1 MKKENHKSKATKKI
15 PLARGL
21 WAILNDESE
30 AIGVFV
36 EKLDIDAKKDQR
48 STNDLENLDID
59 AKKDQRSTND
69 LERLS
74 GLEQDKALAE
84 KLNSLKFCHYHDR
97 GLGPDLW
104 MPLKQISRNEIQ
116 ALNLGSKIRFKDFNE
131 KTLSKLI
138 SGEVSA
144 ILMLECSN
152 YSCYVPG
159 SAWRSPTSEDIQRFV
174 AGDAQTGLGELVE
187 PTIATFGGE
196 ISAEDVSELGIGHAL
211 IEIYQ
216 NVTEL
221 MVKIIDKWMNDQEW
235 QEYHYED
242 MIEEFDK
249 EDFDDILFD
258 MGDGQWRG
266 FNTNQVLVSEI
277 GAVCDIESGG
287 FPEGK
292 FGVHSLGY
300 SLNSHDYGTRGKG
313 ATSEELKFAIT
324 STYYMNDKG
333 WDGTVYFANPQN

>member
-30 AIGVFV
+30 AIGGFV
-36 EKLDIDAKKDQR
+36 EK
-48 STNDLENLDID
+48 LDID

-144 ILMLECSN
+144 ILMLECSS
-152 YSCYVPG
+152 YSYVPG
-159 SAWRSPTSEDIQRFV
+159 SATRSPTSEDIQRFV
-174 AGDAQTGLGELVE
+174 AGDAQTGLGEIAG

-242 MIEEFDK
+242 MIEEFFQ
-249 EDFDDILFD
+249 EDFDDILFELVD
-258 MGDGQWRG
+258 DEWRG
-266 FNTNQVLVSEI
+266 FDTNQVMVNEI

-333 WDGTVYFANPQN
+333 WDGTVYFATPKN